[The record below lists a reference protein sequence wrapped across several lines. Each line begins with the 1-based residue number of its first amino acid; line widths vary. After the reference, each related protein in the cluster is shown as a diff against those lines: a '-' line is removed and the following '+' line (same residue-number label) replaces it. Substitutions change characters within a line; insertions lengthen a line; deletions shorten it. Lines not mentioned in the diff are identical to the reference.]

1 LARSQV
7 YILKGASMKEILIV
21 WAIFV
26 FSVIYWD
33 VNIRYEEKEPLSKC
47 HEAKV
52 KEYKNRYL
60 CSECEKWCEV
70 I

>member
-1 LARSQV
+1 MDK
-7 YILKGASMKEILIV
+7 IKDNMKEILIV

-60 CSECEKWCEV
+60 LLMKMG